1 MKSVVKGISGR
12 IGFVPT
18 MGFLHEGHLS
28 LVRASKKES
37 DSTVVSIYVNPS
49 QFGANEDL
57 SSYPRNFDKD
67 VELLA
72 DLEVD
77 YVFFPSNE
85 EMYPN
90 GYKTWINTDEI
101 TNVLC
106 GASRPTHFRGVTT
119 IVAKFV
125 QIIQPQLMFMGEKD
139 FQQIVVLETMLKDLN
154 FECKIRRCGIVRE
167 SDGLAMSSR
176 NKYLN
181 TDDRKKALCLSKS
194 LVETQKLFSDG
205 TDDPGKI
212 ISEISKII
220 QNSNGKI
227 DYIEIVDSVTL
238 KSVSVVQN
246 GNRILLAV
254 KIAETRL
261 IDNIEL
267 VSH

>member
-1 MKSVVKGISGR
+1 
-12 IGFVPT
+12 
-18 MGFLHEGHLS
+18 
-28 LVRASKKES
+28 
-37 DSTVVSIYVNPS
+37 
-49 QFGANEDL
+49 
-57 SSYPRNFDKD
+57 
-67 VELLA
+67 
-72 DLEVD
+72 
-77 YVFFPSNE
+77 
-85 EMYPN
+85 
-90 GYKTWINTDEI
+90 
-101 TNVLC
+101 
-106 GASRPTHFRGVTT
+106 
-119 IVAKFV
+119 
-125 QIIQPQLMFMGEKD
+125 MGEKD